1 MDRGC
6 SYCESVLQSPAVR
19 VYSMNRLKSG
29 SAPLLASLNS
39 ISASSVISVTAFPP
53 STVFITSI
61 SLHARLHIPTC
72 YPHIRSSTTA
82 KNTNG
87 MKTLQTHCCTHQ
99 VRGLLSRPL
108 RRSIPLRHLLP
119 SRPQRRGDIPSS
131 IHTRRSFQ
139 DKEIRNMQ

>member
-72 YPHIRSSTTA
+72 FPHIRSSTTA

-87 MKTLQTHCCTHQ
+87 MKTLRTHCSTRL
-99 VRGLLSRPL
+99 VRGHLSRL
-108 RRSIPLRHLLP
+108 LHRSIPLRPHLTY
-119 SRPQRRGDIPSS
+119 RHHQRGDALWS
-131 IHTRRSFQ
+131 IFTSLPFRG
-139 DKEIRNMQ
+139 KEVCNTQ